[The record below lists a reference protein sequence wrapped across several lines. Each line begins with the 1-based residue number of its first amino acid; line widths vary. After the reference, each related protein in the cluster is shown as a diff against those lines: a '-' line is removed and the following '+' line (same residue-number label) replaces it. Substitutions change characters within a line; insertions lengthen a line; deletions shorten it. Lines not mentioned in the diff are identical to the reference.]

1 MKNKARILLI
11 LAIAIVI
18 FAAAGVYS
26 YLSII
31 PNYLSTGANEE
42 TVTVMV
48 SEGDSLQ
55 TVANSL
61 HDEGVIR
68 NRYWFRREAQEE
80 GVDRNIRP
88 GTYEIPPEQ
97 PFTEIFKILQV
108 GEQRESVV
116 VTFPEGLTL
125 YQMGERVE
133 NSGLATQEDFLQAT
147 EDYYQRQGLS
157 FDAEPL
163 FFSLEGYLYPDTY
176 HFDEDQTAMEIIE
189 IMSDRMNRIF
199 TAEDYEVMEEKGL
212 TLHQVLTKAS
222 LIERE
227 SAFDEESPLIA
238 GVIENRLER
247 DMRLQ
252 IDASV
257 IYAVGNGT
265 EHITRVLYEHLEV
278 DSPYNTY
285 RYTGLPPGPIAAPRE
300 SSIRAAMEPAEHSY
314 LFYVVGAEGHVFAET
329 YEEHLSNVADYRE
342 MQEGA
347 DDEVIEEAP

>member
-1 MKNKARILLI
+1 MKIKARIILI
-11 LAIAIVI
+11 LAILIVVLI
-18 FAAAGVYS
+18 GAGVYS
-26 YLSII
+26 YLTFI

-42 TVTVMV
+42 TVTVVV
-48 SEGDSLQ
+48 SQGDSLQ
-55 TVANSL
+55 DVANSL
-61 HDEGVIR
+61 HDQGVIR
-68 NRYWFRREAQEE
+68 NRYWFRREAREE

-88 GTYEIPPEQ
+88 GTYEIPPEE
-97 PFTEIFKILQV
+97 PFTEIFEILQV

-133 NSGLATQEDFLQAT
+133 NSGLATQEAFIDAT

-176 HFDEDQTAMEIIE
+176 HFDEDQTAMEIVE
-189 IMSDRMNRIF
+189 IMSARMNQVF
-199 TAEDYEVMEEKGL
+199 TAEDYDTMEEKGL
-212 TLHQVLTKAS
+212 TLHEVLTKAS

-227 SAFDEESPLIA
+227 SAFDQESGLIA
-238 GVIENRLER
+238 GVIENRLNR

-257 IYAVGNGT
+257 IYAVGEGR
-265 EHITRVLYEHLEV
+265 EHITRVLYEHLEA
-278 DSPYNTY
+278 DNPFNTY
-285 RYTGLPPGPIAAPRE
+285 RFAGLPPGPIAAPRE
-300 SSIRAAMEPAEHSY
+300 SSIRAAMEPEEHAY
-314 LFYVVGAEGHVFAET
+314 LFYVVGEEGHVFAET
-329 YEEHLSNVADYRE
+329 YEEHLKNVAAYRE

-347 DDEVIEEAP
+347 DDEVMEEAP

>member
-1 MKNKARILLI
+1 MKNKARIILLLTIVII
-11 LAIAIVI
+11 LAIG
-18 FAAAGVYS
+18 AGIYS

-42 TVTVMV
+42 TVTVVV
-48 SEGDSLQ
+48 SQGDSLRS
-55 TVANSL
+55 VANTL
-61 HDEGVIR
+61 HDAGVIR

-88 GTYEIPPEQ
+88 GTYEIPPEK
-97 PFTEIFKILQV
+97 PFSEIFKILQV

-125 YQMGERVE
+125 YQMGERLE
-133 NSGLATQEDFLQAT
+133 NSGLVTQEAFLTAT
-147 EDYYQRQGLS
+147 EDFYLSQGLS

-176 HFDEDQTAMEIIE
+176 HFDLDQTAMEIVE
-189 IMSDRMNRIF
+189 IMTARMNQNF
-199 TAEDYEVMEEKGL
+199 TSEDYEAMEARGL
-212 TLHQVLTKAS
+212 SLHQVLTKAS

-227 SAFDEESPLIA
+227 TAFHEESALIG
-238 GVIENRLER
+238 GVIENRLNRE
-247 DMRLQ
+247 MLLQ

-257 IYAVGNGT
+257 IYAVGEGR

-278 DSPYNTY
+278 DNPFNTY
-285 RYTGLPPGPIAAPRE
+285 RFTGLPPGPIAAP
-300 SSIRAAMEPAEHSY
+300 SQASIRAAMEPAEHSY

-329 YEEHLSNVADYRE
+329 YDEHLVNVAAYRE

-347 DDEVIEEAP
+347 DDEVLEEAP

>member
-11 LAIAIVI
+11 LGISIIILAG
-18 FAAAGVYS
+18 AGVYS
-26 YLSII
+26 YLTFI
-31 PNYLSTGANEE
+31 PDYLSTGANEE
-42 TVTVMV
+42 TVTVV
-48 SEGDSLQ
+48 ISQGDSLA

-61 HDEGVIR
+61 HDEGVIH
-68 NRYWFRREAQEE
+68 NRYWFRREAQKEE
-80 GVDRNIRP
+80 VDRNIRP

-97 PFTEIFKILQV
+97 PFSEIFKILQV

-125 YQMGERVE
+125 YQMGARVE
-133 NSGLATQEDFLQAT
+133 DSGLATREEFLEAT

-176 HFDEDQTAMEIIE
+176 HFDKDQTAREIIE
-189 IMSDRMNRIF
+189 IMTARMNRIF
-199 TAEDYEVMEEKGL
+199 TPEDYELMEEKGL

-227 SAFDEESPLIA
+227 SAFDQESSLIA
-238 GVIENRLER
+238 GVIENRLKQ

-257 IYAVGNGT
+257 IYAVGEGQ
-265 EHITRVLYEHLEV
+265 EHLTRVLYEHLEV
-278 DSPYNTY
+278 ENPFNTY

-300 SSIRAAMEPAEHSY
+300 SSIRAAMEPEEHSY
-314 LFYVVGAEGHVFAET
+314 LFYVVGSEGHVFAET
-329 YEEHLSNVADYRE
+329 YEEHLENVAAYRE

-347 DDEVIEEAP
+347 DDEVMEEAP